1 MAGGNFLSGLGKSLK
16 SSLKSG
22 LATVVGG
29 LAGYGADWAV
39 TQLVP
44 KGQQQLQGL
53 SDQDRAALLA
63 AYKGQGGPGG
73 NLLASSLKLDDPKTL
88 LVIAGGVLGLIL
100 VLTRGR

>member
-1 MAGGNFLSGLGKSLK
+1 MADFLAGLGKSLK

-39 TQLVP
+39 NQLVP
-44 KGQQQLQGL
+44 KGQQKLQGL
-53 SDQDRAALLA
+53 SDQDKAALLS

-73 NLLASSLKLDDPKTL
+73 SLLQSSLKLDDPKTL
-88 LVIAGGVLGLIL
+88 LIIAGGVIGLIL
-100 VLTRGR
+100 VLRR